1 MQEKKTEKL
10 TRRAAMTRLGV
21 VATAGY
27 IVPGLAA
34 FSAAHA
40 STSSE
45 ASSSS
50 DSSDSSTASEESVA
64 SKVSTAS
71 LPSLPSDAGITQEQ
85 KDIYKQCGED
95 GSSEAECLN
104 EAGITL

>member
-1 MQEKKTEKL
+1 MQEKKSNKL
-10 TRRAAMTRLGV
+10 TRREAMTRLGV

-40 STSSE
+40 STASD

-50 DSSDSSTASEESVA
+50 DSSDSSTASGESVA
-64 SKVSTAS
+64 SVASVAS
-71 LPSLPSDAGITQEQ
+71 LPSLPSDADITQEQ
-85 KDIYKQCGED
+85 KDTYEQCGE
-95 GSSEAECLN
+95 GGGSEAECLD
-104 EAGITL
+104 EADITL